1 MKLCGE
7 SRGWRTNVIPL
18 SMLRKVFLCIAFGGG
33 SFLGISMTHEKI
45 EEILH
50 SMNRPTIEATLP
62 EDEAEDENR

>member
-1 MKLCGE
+1 M
-7 SRGWRTNVIPL
+7 SFL

>member
-1 MKLCGE
+1 M
-7 SRGWRTNVIPL
+7 SFL
-18 SMLRKVFLCIAFGGG
+18 SMLRKVFLCIALGGG

-62 EDEAEDENR
+62 QDEAEDGNR